1 MPSQWS
7 PHPVFLH
14 PSKSHTKRGKRV
26 CAMRASESRMFFLDD
41 VRITYII
48 STFNDFAYIL
58 SEDQTSPNPTK
69 TLPNRNCWWRVRVIS
84 SRVFSWDLGKKQNGR
99 LTVPWNLQITPFG
112 KENDLRGV
120 YTRKHPKGQR
130 TKPLLLEP
138 TANHPEPIFFVSKNS
153 WGDEE
158 RNVSACVSKI

>member
-58 SEDQTSPNPTK
+58 SEDQTSPNPPQRHSQTE
-69 TLPNRNCWWRVRVIS
+69 TVGEGSGSYLPGFFREI
-84 SRVFSWDLGKKQNGR
+84 LGKNKM
-99 LTVPWNLQITPFG
+99 
-112 KENDLRGV
+112 
-120 YTRKHPKGQR
+120 
-130 TKPLLLEP
+130 
-138 TANHPEPIFFVSKNS
+138 
-153 WGDEE
+153 GD
-158 RNVSACVSKI
+158 